1 MALPTTPPP
10 STRYCPR
17 ARKVMDSFHVVHL
30 AADKLT
36 GCQQRLQ
43 CETTGRRGRKVDPLY
58 KHRRTLL
65 ARRNYLAER

>member
-1 MALPTTPPP
+1 
-10 STRYCPR
+10 
-17 ARKVMDSFHVVHL
+17 MDSFHVVHL